1 MTRQQLI
8 DQIFLKE
15 SFLCIGLDTDI
26 HLIPP
31 FLLDFEDPVLEFNKR
46 IIDATHDLCVAYK
59 PNSAFYESRGVD
71 GWKSLVATWRYL
83 PTSCLRIIDAKR
95 GDIGNTSS
103 MYAKAFFD
111 EQSSGMNF
119 DAITI
124 TPYMGA
130 DSVKPFLAFEDK
142 WVILLALT
150 SNEGS
155 KDFQFF
161 GNDDSYLFESV
172 VQKANTWAA
181 DDRMMY
187 VVGATWG
194 DAFLD
199 IRKLAPTHFLLVP
212 GIGAQGG
219 SLKEICKHGLNK
231 DCGLLVNASRS
242 ILYVSKDEGFAER
255 VREEAL
261 KIQKKMALELQKL
274 GKRSFEHR

>member
-26 HLIPP
+26 QLIPP

-71 GWKSLVATWRYL
+71 GWKSLVATWKYL
-83 PTSCLRIIDAKR
+83 PASCLRIIDAKR

-111 EQSSGMNF
+111 EKSSGMNF

-130 DSVKPFLAFEDK
+130 DSVQPFLAFEDK

-150 SNEGS
+150 SNAGS

-161 GNDDSYLFESV
+161 VNDDSYLFESV
-172 VQKANTWAA
+172 VQKANTWAP

-242 ILYVSKDEGFAER
+242 ILYASKEEDFAEI
-255 VREEAL
+255 VREKAL
-261 KIQKKMALELQKL
+261 KIQKEMALELQKL
-274 GKRSFEHR
+274 GNRSFLHR

>member
-8 DQIFLKE
+8 DQIFLKK

-26 HLIPP
+26 NLIPP

-59 PNSAFYESRGVD
+59 PNSAFYESRGVN
-71 GWKSLVATWRYL
+71 GWKSLVATWKYL
-83 PTSCLRIIDAKR
+83 PESCLRIIDAKR
-95 GDIGNTSS
+95 GDIGNTSN
-103 MYAKAFFD
+103 MYARAFFD
-111 EQSSGMNF
+111 EKSSGMDF

-130 DSVKPFLAFEDK
+130 DSVKPFFAFEDK

-150 SNEGS
+150 SNAGS

-161 GNDDSYLFESV
+161 VNDDSFLFESV

-181 DDRMMY
+181 DDRLMY

-199 IRKLAPTHFLLVP
+199 IRKIAPTHFLLVP

-219 SLKEICKHGLNK
+219 SLKEICKYGLNK
-231 DCGLLVNASRS
+231 DCGLLINASRS
-242 ILYVSKDEGFAER
+242 ILYASKGEDFAER
-255 VREEAL
+255 AREEAL
-261 KIQKKMALELQKL
+261 KIQKEMALELQKL
-274 GKRSFEHR
+274 VKSSLKH

>member
-8 DQIFLKE
+8 DQIFLKK

-26 HLIPP
+26 KLIPP
-31 FLLDFEDPVLEFNKR
+31 FLLDYEDPVLEFNKR

-71 GWKSLVATWRYL
+71 GWKSLVATWKYL
-83 PTSCLRIIDAKR
+83 PASCLRIIDAKR

-124 TPYMGA
+124 TPYMGS

-242 ILYVSKDEGFAER
+242 ILYVSKEENFAEK

-261 KIQKKMALELQKL
+261 EIQKKMALELPQL
-274 GKRSFEHR
+274 GRCSLEHR

>member
-26 HLIPP
+26 KLIPP
-31 FLLDFEDPVLEFNKR
+31 FLLDYEDPVFEFNKR

-71 GWKSLVATWRYL
+71 GWKSLVATCKYL
-83 PTSCLRIIDAKR
+83 PASCLRIIDAKR

-124 TPYMGA
+124 TPYMGS

-242 ILYVSKDEGFAER
+242 ILYVSKEENFAER

-261 KIQKKMALELQKL
+261 KIQKKMALELQQL
-274 GKRSFEHR
+274 GRSSLEHR

>member
-26 HLIPP
+26 KLIPP
-31 FLLDFEDPVLEFNKR
+31 FLLDYEDPVFEFNKR

-71 GWKSLVATWRYL
+71 GWKSLVATCKYL
-83 PTSCLRIIDAKR
+83 PASCLRIIDAKR

-124 TPYMGA
+124 TPYMGS

-199 IRKLAPTHFLLVP
+199 IRKLAPTHILLVQV
-212 GIGAQGG
+212 IGEQCG

-242 ILYVSKDEGFAER
+242 ILYVSKEENFAER

-261 KIQKKMALELQKL
+261 KIQKKMALELQQL
-274 GKRSFEHR
+274 GRRSLEHR

>member
-15 SFLCIGLDTDI
+15 SFLCIRLDTDI
-26 HLIPP
+26 KLIPP
-31 FLLDFEDPVLEFNKR
+31 FLLDYEDPVFEFNKR

-71 GWKSLVATWRYL
+71 GWKSLVATWKYL
-83 PTSCLRIIDAKR
+83 PASCLRIIDAKR

-124 TPYMGA
+124 TPYMGS

-172 VQKANTWAA
+172 VQKANTWVA

-242 ILYVSKDEGFAER
+242 ILYVSKEENFAEK

-261 KIQKKMALELQKL
+261 KIQKKMALELQQL
-274 GKRSFEHR
+274 GRRSLEHR

>member
-26 HLIPP
+26 KLIPP
-31 FLLDFEDPVLEFNKR
+31 FLLDYEDPVFEFNKR

-71 GWKSLVATWRYL
+71 GWKSLVATCKYL
-83 PTSCLRIIDAKR
+83 PASCLRIIDAKR

-124 TPYMGA
+124 TPYMGS

-242 ILYVSKDEGFAER
+242 ILYVSKEENFAER

-261 KIQKKMALELQKL
+261 KIQKKMALELQQL
-274 GKRSFEHR
+274 GRRSLEHR

>member
-8 DQIFLKE
+8 DQIFLKK

-26 HLIPP
+26 KLIPP
-31 FLLDFEDPVLEFNKR
+31 FLLDYEDPVLEFNKR

-71 GWKSLVATWRYL
+71 GWKSLVATWKYL
-83 PTSCLRIIDAKR
+83 PASCLRIIDAKR

-124 TPYMGA
+124 TPYMGS

-242 ILYVSKDEGFAER
+242 ILYVSKEENFAEK

-261 KIQKKMALELQKL
+261 EIQKKMALELQQL
-274 GKRSFEHR
+274 GRGSLEHR